1 MCSAYSSCISWYR
14 LLIAFCYVML
24 SICILSISYTFSY
37 FSPHFISHCCSLPLR
52 LMPPPFVFL
61 FPQPLTAPTV
71 SICNEASTLLPL
83 LLAFSSLSHNLLA
96 AHSRRL
102 TPLFIDLGTGGG
114 TEEMLCMGS
123 EWRLGQ
129 YFHKGYLRPLP
140 LSSSSTIPERH
151 TAGS

>member
-1 MCSAYSSCISWYR
+1 MLCYQFAYCLYLTPFLIFPPTSSVIVV
-14 LLIAFCYVML
+14 LFLYVSCL
-24 SICILSISYTFSY
+24 
-37 FSPHFISHCCSLPLR
+37 
-52 LMPPPFVFL
+52 PPFVFL

-114 TEEMLCMGS
+114 DRGDAVY
-123 EWRLGQ
+123 GV
-129 YFHKGYLRPLP
+129 
-140 LSSSSTIPERH
+140 
-151 TAGS
+151 

>member
-1 MCSAYSSCISWYR
+1 MCSTYSNCISWYR
-14 LLIAFCYVML
+14 LLKAFCYVML
-24 SICILSISYTFSY
+24 SISILSISYTFSY
-37 FSPHFISHCCSLPLR
+37 FFFHFISHCCSLPLP
-52 LMPPPFVFL
+52 LMPPPLVFL
-61 FPQPLTAPTV
+61 FPLPLTAPTV

-96 AHSRRL
+96 AHSRHL
-102 TPLFIDLGTGGG
+102 TPLFIDLGMGGG
-114 TEEMLCMGS
+114 RGDAVYGVWKED
-123 EWRLGQ
+123 GQ

>member
-1 MCSAYSSCISWYR
+1 MLCYQFAYCLY
-14 LLIAFCYVML
+14 LTPFLI
-24 SICILSISYTFSY
+24 
-37 FSPHFISHCCSLPLR
+37 FSPTSSVIVVLFLYVSCL
-52 LMPPPFVFL
+52 PPFVFL

-96 AHSRRL
+96 AHSRHL

-114 TEEMLCMGS
+114 GQRRCCV
-123 EWRLGQ
+123 WRLGQ